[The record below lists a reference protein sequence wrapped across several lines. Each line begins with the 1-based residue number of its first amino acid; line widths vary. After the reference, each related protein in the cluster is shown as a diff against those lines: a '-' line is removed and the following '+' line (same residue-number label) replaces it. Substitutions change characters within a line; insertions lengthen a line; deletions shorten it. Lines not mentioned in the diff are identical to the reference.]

1 MTKLS
6 IKTQKEISRK
16 WMCGYT
22 AEMVMK
28 SLKLKKST
36 YEKYEQEM
44 EKLVRSQLFRL
55 AKNGYIYSLLDS
67 IEERSDM
74 AIKLKQ
80 RIDGLL
86 KIMTKYPDDTKL
98 MYPLHQAMATWNNI
112 MDSRDRLLNDTPML
126 QSFHNFVQYNIE
138 KGHAPEMP
146 TEEGIKRVELAAL
159 PEMIPTKKK

>member
-6 IKTQKEISRK
+6 IKTQKEISRL
-16 WMCGYT
+16 WMVGYT
-22 AEMVMK
+22 SEMV
-28 SLKLKKST
+28 LKKLNLKKST
-36 YEKYEQEM
+36 YEKYEQDM

-74 AIKLKQ
+74 ATKLKE

-86 KIMTKYPDDTKL
+86 EIMEKDPDDTKL

-138 KGHAPEMP
+138 KGHAPEFP
-146 TEEGIKRVELAAL
+146 SEEDIPRIALAAL
-159 PEMIPTKKK
+159 PELIPKKK